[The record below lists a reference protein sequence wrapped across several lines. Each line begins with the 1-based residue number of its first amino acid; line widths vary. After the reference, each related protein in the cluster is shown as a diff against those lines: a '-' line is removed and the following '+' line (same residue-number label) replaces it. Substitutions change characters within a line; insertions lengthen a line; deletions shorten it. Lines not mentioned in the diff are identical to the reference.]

1 MGIIQGGMGHAMKH
15 SMTCIRPVH
24 LDDLPAL
31 QQIGRQTFFET
42 FAHSCTEA
50 DMQAY
55 LAKSFA
61 EAQLA
66 GELHNPD
73 SAFYFFEAQ
82 GQALG
87 YLKLNFA
94 QAQTELQ
101 DANTIEIER
110 IYVLHDFQ
118 GQGVGQA
125 LYQHALHIAHNHHAR
140 YIWLGV
146 WEYNHQALRFYEKN
160 GFVPF
165 DKHTFHLGSDAQTD
179 IMMKLEL
186 PG

>member
-125 LYQHALHIAHNHHAR
+125 LYQHALHIAHSHHAR

-146 WEYNHQALRFYEKN
+146 WEHNHQALRFYEKN

-165 DKHTFHLGSDAQTD
+165 DKHTFYVGSDAQTD

-186 PG
+186 LR

>member
-1 MGIIQGGMGHAMKH
+1 MGLDKNEMARAMKNDTAH
-15 SMTCIRPVH
+15 IRPVH
-24 LDDLPAL
+24 LGDLPAL
-31 QQIGRQTFFET
+31 QQICRQTFFET
-42 FAHSCTEA
+42 FSHSCTEA

-66 GELHNPD
+66 SELHNPD
-73 SAFYFFEAQ
+73 SAFYFLETE
-82 GQALG
+82 GHVLG

-101 DANTIEIER
+101 DANAIEIER

-125 LYQHALHIAHNHHAR
+125 LYQHALHIAHSHHAR

-146 WEYNHQALRFYEKN
+146 WEHNHNALRFYEKN

-186 PG
+186 LR